1 MSVGSL
7 FNTSTSA
14 LRAAYAQLQT
24 TGHNIANVNTPG
36 YTRQEV
42 ILSSANATG
51 TSGGFIGRGVDVTGV
66 QRRYDQFLTAE
77 VVSGTAAVAADKT
90 RAEQIGRLERMLADT
105 DNGIGVA
112 IDDLNQAFADL
123 VNRPF
128 DTTARAVV
136 ISRANT
142 LAERFRSVSSG
153 FEQLGETIDAR
164 LFQDA
169 RSLNGMLSDLSSVNN
184 LIARS
189 QGSGQPPNDLLD
201 QRDQLV
207 EKINGLIKTNAISN
221 PDGTVN
227 LYSASGHA
235 LVVGNAV
242 AKFSVAPQ
250 SLDPTRM
257 QLVLTTSGTDVPIPG
272 EMLGGGEI
280 AGLLR
285 FRDQDLEA
293 ARARLGQL
301 AVAVASAY
309 NDQQALGRTPAGV
322 QGDPLF
328 SIKSPLVTPSIA
340 NAGTASLTAAVVDGS
355 KLAASD
361 YRILYN
367 GSDYSVTRV
376 SDGTTTAVSAWP
388 ATIDGLAIDLGGGVP
403 SAGDEFLV
411 RGASGFAGSFAVSLS
426 LPSRIATGY
435 AMTPERGASN
445 VGDIAAR
452 TFAVNAND
460 ANLVAPVTI
469 TFDGAG
475 TFSVSGTGTG
485 NPTGIAYVAGMS
497 VAYNGWEMTLSGTP
511 EAGDTITVTPTLN
524 PATDNRNA
532 RAMLGLA
539 DKGMV
544 EGRRFTDA
552 FAELLADVG
561 VRSQSVNASVALS
574 ERVLL
579 DAQAA
584 RGAESGVNLDEE
596 AARLM
601 QYQQA
606 YQAAAKLLATAQAV
620 FEEILRTGR

>member
-42 ILSSANATG
+42 ILATARASATI
-51 TSGGFIGRGVDVTGV
+51 GGFIGRGVETIGV
-66 QRRYDQFLTAE
+66 ARRYDQFLTAE
-77 VVSGTAAVAADKT
+77 VIAGTSAVAADRT
-90 RAEQIGRLERMLADT
+90 RLEQIGRLERMLADT

-112 IDDLNQAFADL
+112 IDDLTEGFSDL

-128 DTTARAVV
+128 DATARTVV

-142 LAERFRSVSSG
+142 LAERFRSLSLG

-164 LFQDA
+164 LAHGAQ
-169 RSLNGMLSDLSSVNN
+169 SLNASLSELASINDW
-184 LIARS
+184 IARS
-189 QGSGQPPNDLLD
+189 QGTGQAPNDLMD
-201 QRDQLV
+201 QRDQTV
-207 EKINGLIKTNAISN
+207 EKINLLLKTNSVAN

-242 AKFSVAPQ
+242 ARFSVSPEA
-250 SLDPTRM
+250 LDPTRM
-257 QLVLTTSGTDVPIPG
+257 QLVLTTSGADVPIPG

-301 AVAVASAY
+301 AVAISSAY
-309 NDQQALGRTPAGV
+309 NTQQSLGRTPSGE

-328 SIKSPLVTPSIA
+328 SIKAPAVTPSTA
-340 NAGTASLTAAVVDGS
+340 NTGNASFSAAVADGS
-355 KLAASD
+355 QVAASD
-361 YRILYN
+361 YRILFN
-367 GSDYSVTRV
+367 GTDYSVSRV
-376 SDGTTTAVSAWP
+376 SDGTTTTVSGWP
-388 ATIDGLAIDLGGGVP
+388 ATIDGLAIDLDTGTP
-403 SAGDEFLV
+403 AAGDQFLV
-411 RGASGFAGSFAVSLS
+411 RAASGYASSFGVALS

-435 AMTPERGASN
+435 AMTPERGVDN
-445 VGDIAAR
+445 VGDIAAGS
-452 TFAVNAND
+452 FAVTAND
-460 ANLVAPVTI
+460 ANLSAPVTI

-485 NPTGIAYVAGMS
+485 NPTGIAYVAGMT
-497 VAYNGWEMTLSGTP
+497 VAFNGWSMKLGGTP
-511 EAGDTITVTPTLN
+511 AAGDTITVTPTLD

-539 DKGMV
+539 DGKLV
-544 EGRRFTDA
+544 DGRRFTDA
-552 FAELLADVG
+552 FAEMLADVG
-561 VRSQSVNASVALS
+561 VRSQSATASMALS
-574 ERVLL
+574 GRVLL
-579 DAQAA
+579 DAQTSRAA
-584 RGAESGVNLDEE
+584 VSGVNLDEE

-620 FEEILRTGR
+620 FEEILRTAG